1 MEDLQLKE
9 ILMRLLV
16 RSGQKDMAIV
26 AIMLYLTINEQ
37 RWQMLLWLR
46 RMMGE
51 EMDKK
56 LEFGEIWL
64 QAEKI
69 KETIPDEA

>member
-1 MEDLQLKE
+1 
-9 ILMRLLV
+9 MRLLV

>member
-1 MEDLQLKE
+1 MVDLQITEL
-9 ILMRLLV
+9 LMMLLL
-16 RSGQKDMAIV
+16 RSGMERTAVLAIV
-26 AIMLYLTINEQ
+26 GFLQGEEQ
-37 RWQMLLWLR
+37 RWQMSLWLR